1 VATKTGWDFTDA
13 QKKEIQI
20 NKSAE
25 VKQEE
30 EYGES
35 GGRGNQKSKFMEE
48 KNVYSSAVEDKA
60 KKSYG
65 THLRYVYFF

>member
-1 VATKTGWDFTDA
+1 MG
-13 QKKEIQI
+13 
-20 NKSAE
+20 NL
-25 VKQEE
+25 
-30 EYGES
+30 